1 MTRLFF
7 AIFRAISRLT
17 MKTSELRSRF
27 LTYFEKNGHRKVA
40 SSSVVGPADDPTV
53 MWTNSGMIQFK
64 DVFLGKEIRD
74 YSRAA
79 SSQKCLRAGGK
90 HNDLDQV
97 GFTARHHTFF
107 EMLGN
112 FSFGDYFKADAIRFA
127 WDLVTGPLDEG
138 KLGIDPTRLW
148 VTVFD
153 GEGGLPADTEA
164 EELWKAV
171 GVAPERIRRYGKKDN
186 FWQMGDTGPC
196 GPCSEIF
203 YDRGEDYPGDATP
216 NGEGDRVMEIWNL
229 VFMQYVRDAEGNLSP
244 LPKPSIDTGMGLER
258 TAAILQGK
266 DSNYEID
273 LFEPIFDAI
282 RELDPYLN
290 GNFAPGRTEPEK
302 RVIRREIATSRNKS
316 FGGHT
321 FKTAEQVIAD
331 HIRAATFMTYDGVV
345 PSNEGR
351 GYVLRKIVRR
361 ALRFGKKLGIEGTFF
376 AGLVPSVV
384 AAMGDAY
391 PELRS
396 EASRIAKTLGREEQ
410 QFSVTLNAGLRQ
422 LEACDI
428 SNRVLSGTDIFKLYD
443 TFGFPADLITDW
455 CNEKNIMMDFDGFQK
470 ALAEQKAKGRAAL
483 KTHDQRLSG
492 DFTMLAELPATE
504 FLGYQTTESDAKVL
518 ALFDAANKR
527 VASLSGEGSVL
538 LDRTPFYAMGGGQ
551 VGDTGIL
558 RFDGGA
564 AAVLDC
570 TTPAPKR
577 SLHKVQVSG
586 ELKEGAPLHAVVDPE
601 RRARIRAH
609 HTATHLLHAALRE
622 VLGTH
627 VKQAGSVVD
636 ADRLRFDF
644 THFAPIEPEQ
654 MAEIERL
661 VNEQTLLSKPTHLAE
676 MSIDDALA
684 SGAMALFGEKYGDR
698 VRVMSV
704 PGFSVE
710 LCGGTHVANTG
721 EIGLVKVTSESAV
734 ASGVRRLEAVAG
746 AAALELLQQ
755 DEALISTLSRQ
766 ANANRDA
773 LGTLIH
779 TKDTRIAQ
787 LERELKEAKLKAAS
801 SGGTAEK
808 VEQVNG
814 FTVVTASVD
823 GLEGNALREL
833 MDQVRTRHQNAV
845 IALASKVADDKLAML
860 VSVSSGLN
868 ADAGALLKLMAPH
881 IDGRGGGK
889 KDLAQGGGT
898 KPEGIPAAFE
908 ALKAA
913 L

>member
-1 MTRLFF
+1 
-7 AIFRAISRLT
+7 
-17 MKTSELRSRF
+17 MKTSELRQRF
-27 LTYFEKNGHRKVA
+27 LNYFEMNGHRKVA

-64 DVFLGKEIRD
+64 DVFLAKENRD
-74 YSRAA
+74 YTRATT
-79 SSQKCLRAGGK
+79 SQKCLRAGGK

-127 WDLVTGPLDEG
+127 WDLVTGPQSEG
-138 KLGIDPTRLW
+138 KLGIDPFCLW

-153 GEGGLPADTEA
+153 GEGGLPPDTEA
-164 EELWKAV
+164 EELWKAA
-171 GVAPERIRRYGKKDN
+171 GVPPERIRRYGKKDN

-203 YDRGEDYPGDATP
+203 YDRGERYLGDAEP

-258 TAAILQGK
+258 TASILQGK

-273 LFEPIFDAI
+273 LFEPIFKAI
-282 RELDPYLN
+282 WNVAKVKPEDHSEHTN
-290 GNFAPGRTEPEK
+290 RT
-302 RVIRREIATSRNKS
+302 AS
-316 FGGHT
+316 
-321 FKTAEQVIAD
+321 QVIAD
-331 HIRAATFMTYDGVV
+331 HIRAATFMTFDGVV

-361 ALRFGKKLGIEGTFF
+361 ALRFGKKLGIEGIFF
-376 AGLVPSVV
+376 ADLVPSVV
-384 AAMGDAY
+384 EAMEDAY

-396 EASRIAKTLGREEQ
+396 EASRISKTLKREEQ
-410 QFSVTLNAGLRQ
+410 QFSVTLNAGLKQ
-422 LEACDI
+422 LEACDV
-428 SNRVLSGTDIFKLYD
+428 SRGGLAGTDIFKLYD
-443 TFGFPADLITDW
+443 TFGFPVDLVEDW
-455 CNEKNIMMDFDGFQK
+455 CRERDLPCDLEGFQK
-470 ALAEQKAKGRAAL
+470 ALAEQQAKGRAAL
-483 KTHDQRLSG
+483 KSHDQRLSG
-492 DFTMLAELPATE
+492 DFAMLAELAPTE
-504 FLGYQTTESDAKVL
+504 FLGYQTMESDSTVL
-518 ALFDAANKR
+518 ALFDSSNKR
-527 VASLSGEGSVL
+527 VASLSGEGSIL
-538 LDRTPFYAMGGGQ
+538 LDRTPFYALGGGQ
-551 VGDTGIL
+551 VGDTGVL
-558 RFDGGA
+558 HFEGGA
-564 AAVLDC
+564 AEVLDC

-577 SLHKVQVSG
+577 SLHTVRVSG
-586 ELKEGAPLHAVVDPE
+586 ALNEGAPVHAVVDPE

-636 ADRLRFDF
+636 AERLRFDF

-654 MAEIERL
+654 LAEIERL
-661 VNEQTLLSKPTHLAE
+661 VNEQTLLCKPTHLAE
-676 MSIDDALA
+676 MSIDEALA

-746 AAALELLQQ
+746 TATLELLQH
-755 DEALISTLSRQ
+755 DEQLLAQLARQ
-766 ANANRDA
+766 ANVGRES
-773 LGTLIH
+773 LGSMITA
-779 TKDTRIAQ
+779 KDMRITQ
-787 LERELKEAKLKAAS
+787 LERDLKDAKLKAAGGG
-801 SGGTAEK
+801 GGTEN
-808 VEQVNG
+808 VEQVKG

-833 MDQVRTRHQNAV
+833 MDQVRTRHQSAV
-845 IALASKVADDKLAML
+845 IAMASKVADDKLAML
-860 VSVSSGLN
+860 VSVSAGLN

-898 KPEGIPAAFE
+898 RPGGIPAAFE

>member
-1 MTRLFF
+1 
-7 AIFRAISRLT
+7 
-17 MKTSELRSRF
+17 MKTSELRHRF
-27 LTYFEKNGHRKVA
+27 LAYFEKNGHRKVA
-40 SSSVVGPADDPTV
+40 SSFVVGPADDPTV

-64 DVFLGKEIRD
+64 DVFLGKENRD
-74 YSRAA
+74 YTRAV

-112 FSFGDYFKADAIRFA
+112 FSFGDYFKADAIHFA
-127 WDLVTGPLDEG
+127 WDLVTGPQSEG
-138 KLGIDPTRLW
+138 KLGIDPKRLW
-148 VTVFD
+148 VTVFEGAD
-153 GEGGLPADTEA
+153 GVPADLEA
-164 EELWKAV
+164 EELWRAA
-171 GVAPERIRRYGKKDN
+171 GVAPERIKRYGKKDN

-203 YDRGEDYPGDATP
+203 YDRGEGYEGHHEP
-216 NGEGDRVMEIWNL
+216 NGHGDRVMEIWNL

-258 TAAILQGK
+258 TASILQGK

-273 LFEPIFDAI
+273 LFEPIFEAI
-282 RELDPYLN
+282 WNVAKVNPENRSEN
-290 GNFAPGRTEPEK
+290 TNRT
-302 RVIRREIATSRNKS
+302 AS
-316 FGGHT
+316 
-321 FKTAEQVIAD
+321 QVIAD
-331 HIRAATFMTYDGVV
+331 HIRAATFMTFDGVV

-361 ALRFGKKLGIEGTFF
+361 ALRFGKKLGIEGIFF
-376 AGLVPSVV
+376 ASLVPSVV
-384 AAMGDAY
+384 EAMGDAY

-396 EASRIAKTLGREEQ
+396 EASRISKTLKREEQ
-410 QFSVTLNAGLRQ
+410 QFSVTLNAGLKQ
-422 LEACDI
+422 LETCDV
-428 SNRVLSGTDIFKLYD
+428 SNGGLSGTDIFKLYD
-443 TFGFPADLITDW
+443 TFGFPVDLMEDW
-455 CNEKNIMMDFDGFQK
+455 CRERNLACDQAGFQK

-483 KTHDQRLSG
+483 KSHDQRLSG
-492 DFTMLAELPATE
+492 DFAMLAELPATE
-504 FLGYQTTESDAKVL
+504 FLGYQTTESNSRVL
-518 ALFDAANKR
+518 ALFDSANKR

-538 LDRTPFYAMGGGQ
+538 LDRTPFYALGGGQ
-551 VGDTGIL
+551 VGDTGML
-558 RFDGGA
+558 RFEGGA
-564 AAVLDC
+564 AEVLDC
-570 TTPAPKR
+570 TAPAPKR

-586 ELKEGAPLHAVVDPE
+586 ELKEGVPLYAAVDAE

-636 ADRLRFDF
+636 AERLRFDF

-661 VNEQTLLSKPTHLAE
+661 VNEQTLQAKATHLAE

-721 EIGLVKVTSESAV
+721 EIGLVKVTGESAV

-746 AAALELLQQ
+746 AAALELLQS
-755 DEALISTLSRQ
+755 DELLLAHLARQ
-766 ANANRDA
+766 ANIGRESLGA
-773 LGTLIH
+773 LITA
-779 TKDTRIAQ
+779 KDTRITQ

-801 SGGTAEK
+801 GGGSNEK
-808 VEQVNG
+808 VEQVNA

-845 IALASKVADDKLAML
+845 IALASKVAEDKLAML
-860 VSVSSGLN
+860 VSVSAGLN

-889 KDLAQGGGT
+889 RDLAQGGGS
-898 KPEGIPAAFE
+898 KPNGIASAFE
-908 ALKAA
+908 AMKASLAA

>member
-1 MTRLFF
+1 
-7 AIFRAISRLT
+7 
-17 MKTSELRSRF
+17 MKTSELRTRF
-27 LTYFEKNGHRKVA
+27 LEYFEKQAHRRVA

-64 DVFLGKEIRD
+64 DVFLGKENRD
-74 YSRAA
+74 YTRATT
-79 SSQKCLRAGGK
+79 SQKCLRAGGK

-127 WDLVTGPLDEG
+127 WELVTGPLDQG
-138 KLGIDPTRLW
+138 CLGIDPSRLW
-148 VTVFD
+148 VTVFEGAD
-153 GEGGLPADTEA
+153 GVPADVEA
-164 EELWKAV
+164 EELWKQA
-171 GVAPERIRRYGKKDN
+171 GVPADRIRRYGKKDN

-203 YDRGEDYPGDATP
+203 YDRGEKYAGDATP

-229 VFMQYVRDAEGNLSP
+229 VFMQYERDAGGNLTP

-258 TAAILQGK
+258 TASILQGV

-273 LFEPIFDAI
+273 LFKPIFEAI
-282 RELDPYLN
+282 WANTKLN
-290 GNFAPGRTEPEK
+290 PEQRAEHTNRT
-302 RVIRREIATSRNKS
+302 AS
-316 FGGHT
+316 
-321 FKTAEQVIAD
+321 QVVAD
-331 HIRAATFMTYDGVV
+331 HIRAATFMTFDGVV

-376 AGLVPSVV
+376 AELVSSVS
-384 AAMGDAY
+384 AAVGDAY
-391 PELRS
+391 PELKG
-396 EASRIAKTLGREEQ
+396 EQKRIYDVLHREEK
-410 QFSVTLNAGLRQ
+410 QFSVTLNAGLKQ
-422 LEACDI
+422 LEGCDV
-428 SNRVLSGTDIFKLYD
+428 SSGTLSGADIFKLYD
-443 TFGFPADLITDW
+443 TFGFPTDLVEDW
-455 CNEKNIMMDFDGFQK
+455 CKERSLTCDLEGFQK
-470 ALAEQKAKGRAAL
+470 ELAEQKAKGRAAM
-483 KTHDQRLSG
+483 KTHDQRLQG
-492 DFTMLAELPATE
+492 DFAVLAELPATE
-504 FLGYQTTESDAKVL
+504 FIGYDRTETDATVL

-527 VASLSGEGSVL
+527 VASLKGQGSVL

-551 VGDTGIL
+551 VGDTGRIS
-558 RFDGGA
+558 FEGGSA
-564 AAVLDC
+564 EVLDC
-570 TTPAPKR
+570 TAPAAKR
-577 SLHKVQVSG
+577 SLHKVVVTG
-586 ELKEGAPLHAVVDPE
+586 ELKEGAQVHAAVDAA

-636 ADRLRFDF
+636 DARLRFDF
-644 THFAPIEPEQ
+644 SHFAPIEPEQ
-654 MAEIERL
+654 LAEIERL
-661 VNEQTLLSKPTHLAE
+661 VNEQALQARPTHTAE
-676 MSIDDALA
+676 MPIDEALA
-684 SGAMALFGEKYGDR
+684 AGAMALFGEKYGDR

-710 LCGGTHVANTG
+710 LCGGTHVASTG
-721 EIGLVKVTSESAV
+721 EIGLVKVISEGAV

-746 AAALELLQQ
+746 AAALELLQS
-755 DEALISTLSRQ
+755 DEALLARLARA
-766 ANANRDA
+766 ANTGREN
-773 LGTLIH
+773 LIDVMAA
-779 TKDTRIAQ
+779 KETRITQ

-801 SGGTAEK
+801 GGGSAES

-814 FTVVTASVD
+814 CSLVTAKVE

-833 MDQVRTRHQNAV
+833 MDQVRTRHREAV
-845 IALASKVADDKLAML
+845 IALASVTEGKVSIL
-860 VSVSSGLN
+860 VSVSPTL
-868 ADAGALLKLMAPH
+868 APDAGQLLKAMAAH
-881 IDGRGGGK
+881 VDGRGGGK

-898 KPEGIPAAFE
+898 NPGGLDAAFA

>member
-1 MTRLFF
+1 
-7 AIFRAISRLT
+7 
-17 MKTSELRSRF
+17 MKTSELRKRF
-27 LTYFEKNGHRKVA
+27 LDYFVAQGHRQVS

-64 DVFLGKEIRD
+64 DVFLGKENRD
-74 YSRAA
+74 YSRAT

-127 WDLVTGPLDEG
+127 WDLVTGPVSEG
-138 KLGIDPTRLW
+138 KLGIDASRLW
-148 VTVFD
+148 VTVFEGAD
-153 GEGGLPADTEA
+153 GVPADTEA
-164 EELWKAV
+164 EEMWKAV
-171 GVAPERIRRYGKKDN
+171 GVSPDRITRCGKKDN

-203 YDRGEDYPGDATP
+203 YDRGESYPGDVTP

-229 VFMQYVRDAEGNLSP
+229 VFMQYVRDAQGNLSP

-258 TAAILQGK
+258 TASILQGV

-273 LFEPIFDAI
+273 LFKPIFEAI
-282 RELDPYLN
+282 RSIEPNLRGFFKIEDPEERTTKLNKYLL
-290 GNFAPGRTEPEK
+290 GRDVLSNDPTH
-302 RVIRREIATSRNKS
+302 RI
-316 FGGHT
+316 
-321 FKTAEQVIAD
+321 AEQVIAD
-331 HIRAATFMTYDGVV
+331 HIRAATFMTFDGIV

-361 ALRFGKKLGIEGTFF
+361 ALRFGKKLGIEGAFF
-376 AGLVPSVV
+376 ADLVFSVV
-384 AAMGDAY
+384 KSMDDAY
-391 PELRS
+391 PELS
-396 EASRIAKTLGREEQ
+396 AEQGRIWKVLIREEQ
-410 QFSVTLNAGLRQ
+410 QFSVTLTAGLRQ
-422 LEACDI
+422 LEACDV
-428 SNRVLSGTDIFKLYD
+428 SGGALSGADIFKLYD
-443 TFGFPADLITDW
+443 TFGFPVDLVEDW
-455 CNEKNIMMDFDGFQK
+455 CLERNLNCDLEGFQT
-470 ALAEQKAKGRAAL
+470 ALAEQKAKGRAAM

-492 DFTMLAELPATE
+492 DFAVLAELPATE
-504 FLGYQTTESDAKVL
+504 FLGYESTESDAKVL
-518 ALFDAANKR
+518 ALFDVSNKR
-527 VASLSGEGSVL
+527 VAALSGEGSVL

-551 VGDTGIL
+551 VGDKGRL
-558 RFDGGA
+558 SYGGTNA
-564 AAVLDC
+564 VVLDC
-570 TTPAPKR
+570 TTPASKR
-577 SLHKVQVSG
+577 SLHKVDVHG
-586 ELKEGAPLHAVVDPE
+586 ELKEGDIVHATVDAD
-601 RRARIRAH
+601 RRAKIRAH

-636 ADRLRFDF
+636 DAHLRFDF
-644 THFAPIEPEQ
+644 THFAPIEPDQ

-661 VNEQTLLSKPTHLAE
+661 VNEQTLKSQATSVKE
-676 MSIDDALA
+676 MAIDEALA
-684 SGAMALFGEKYGDR
+684 AGAMALFGEKYGDR

-710 LCGGTHVANTG
+710 LCGGTHVSSTG
-721 EIGLVKVTSESAV
+721 EIGLVKVTSEGAV
-734 ASGVRRLEAVAG
+734 ASGVRRIEAVAG
-746 AAALELLQQ
+746 AAALKLLQD
-755 DEALISTLSRQ
+755 DEALITTLSRQ
-766 ANANRDA
+766 ANAGREA

-779 TKDTRIAQ
+779 AKDSRIAM
-787 LERELKEAKLKAAS
+787 LEKELKEAKLKAAS
-801 SGGTAEK
+801 GGGSAEK
-808 VEQVNG
+808 VEQVKAL
-814 FTVVTASVD
+814 TLVTLSVE

-860 VSVSSGLN
+860 VSVSPGLN

-889 KDLAQGGGT
+889 KDLAQGGGA
-898 KPEGIPAAFE
+898 KPDGIIAAFE
-908 ALKAA
+908 ALKAS